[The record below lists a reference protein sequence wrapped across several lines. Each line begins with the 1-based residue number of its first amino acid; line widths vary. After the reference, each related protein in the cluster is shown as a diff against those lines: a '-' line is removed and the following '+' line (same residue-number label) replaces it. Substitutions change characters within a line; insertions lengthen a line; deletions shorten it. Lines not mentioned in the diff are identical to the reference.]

1 MTPTPCY
8 LPGKS
13 NLVDLCK
20 AKESSPDGNQIGS
33 QKISLPLEMLECDT
47 AGKVAHVE
55 KSIESLKRAQ
65 WIDLERSRGEMLAHI
80 GELKNQYSE
89 DLNETHEFKELDEL
103 KHQYLED
110 LNETHEFKEALALY
124 VNPRGTWNVPIIK
137 TLAGKEEMDSETK
150 EGDIEKVVNDFLT
163 SRDKLTSHDK
173 EILEKAANEFLD
185 SKEKKS
191 LIQTVNSFFVPENQL
206 TLEDINSLNVAANQ
220 FLVLRDKKALKLLE
234 MAINEFLES
243 SKDERVL
250 KNTIGNFLES
260 PFVLGNKLSLGNKL
274 ALINQLTTED
284 VKSLKE
290 ASKNQLTTKDVKS
303 LKEASKDKKPFEE
316 TANKLLI
323 LKAKE
328 VLEKAVNDLLNRK
341 RKRVLLILGSGGT
354 GKSTF
359 NRYLAR
365 RLWKEYDKKPMTQPI
380 PLFIAL
386 APLEELINQ
395 NKDFIEAYLQKEG
408 KLSLEQIS
416 HLKKRKFVFILDGYD
431 EIAERERHCY
441 NSNMFSKWKNSK
453 IIISCRPEYL
463 GEGAEKKFWPRENEE
478 RGFQQLTITP
488 FSGVEIEQYINNY
501 VNYSQNNGNPLTW
514 DAETYIQQIKKMPQV
529 EDLVSNPILLKI
541 TLTVLPGLLGEGGMI
556 TSQIN
561 RIILYDKFINKWF
574 ERAQERLL
582 NIQLKSKERDV
593 FNQLNEEDFSKH
605 CLRFGKEFVVKMF
618 VDNNKVVI
626 NYDQVSEEI
635 KSDWSKY
642 LGNSDEKR
650 RLMRYSMP
658 LIRRGN
664 QYWFFHKSLR
674 DYLIA
679 CALLD
684 SFKDKSYDSPFNKQS
699 IIPEPAI
706 QQFLVERVQQVSEY
720 QQPMLKFIESSK
732 KDANVQIA
740 SANAITVL
748 LRAKILLPTNL
759 NNVRVPG
766 ADLSNGV
773 FNNSQLVKA
782 DLSNVNF
789 QNAKLR
795 SANLEGAS
803 LQDANLK
810 GVDLTGANLRH
821 SNLQGANFHDSYLKN
836 VNFEEV
842 NLRVQDFRG
851 FDLRN
856 TDFCGIYF

>member
-1 MTPTPCY
+1 KINEALFSTSQDNATMTPVPCETKASSLDGNQY
-8 LPGKS
+8 GS
-13 NLVDLCK
+13 NQIGCNQI
-20 AKESSPDGNQIGS
+20 GNQIGS
-33 QKISLPLEMLECDT
+33 KKISLSLDTLKCDI
-47 AGKVAHVE
+47 AE
-55 KSIESLKRAQ
+55 KGIESLKKAQ
-65 WIDLERSRGEMLAHI
+65 RNDLERSRGEMLAQI

-103 KHQYLED
+103 KNQYLED
-110 LNETHEFKEALALY
+110 LNETQEFKEALELY
-124 VNPRGTWNVPIIK
+124 VKPQGKWNVPIIK
-137 TLAGKEEMDSETK
+137 TLAGKEEMDSEIK
-150 EGDIEKVVNDFLT
+150 EGDIEEVVNGFST
-163 SRDKLTSHDK
+163 SRDKLTLHDK

-206 TLEDINSLNVAANQ
+206 TLEDINSLSVAANQ
-220 FLVLRDKKALKLLE
+220 FLALKDKKALKLLE
-234 MAINEFLES
+234 MAIIEFLES

-250 KNTIGNFLES
+250 KNTIRNFLES

-284 VKSLKE
+284 VE
-290 ASKNQLTTKDVKS
+290 S
-303 LKEASKDKKPFEE
+303 LKEASKDKKSFEE
-316 TANKLLI
+316 TANKILI

-365 RLWKEYDKKPMTQPI
+365 RLWKEYDKEYDKQNITQPII

-386 APLEELINQ
+386 APLEGLINQ

-463 GEGAEKKFWPRENEE
+463 GEGAEKKFWPKENEE

-488 FSGVEIEQYINNY
+488 FSGVEIEQYIKNY
-501 VNYSQNNGNPLTW
+501 VNYSQNNGNPLIW

-561 RIILYDKFINKWF
+561 RIILYDEFIKKWF

-582 NIQLKSKERDV
+582 NIQLKPKERDV
-593 FNQLNEEDFSKH
+593 FDQLNEEDFSNH
-605 CLRFGKEFVVKMF
+605 CLRFGKEFAVKMF

-626 NYDQVSEEI
+626 NYDQASEEAA
-635 KSDWSKY
+635 SDWSKY
-642 LGNSDEKR
+642 LGNRDEER
-650 RLMRYSMP
+650 RLMRLSMP

-706 QQFLVERVQQVSEY
+706 QQFLVERVQHVPEY
-720 QQPMLKFIESSK
+720 QQPMLNFIESSK

-748 LRAKILLPTNL
+748 LRAKISLQKNL
-759 NNVRVPG
+759 NNIRVPG

-803 LQDANLK
+803 LQDASLK
-810 GVDLTGANLRH
+810 GADLTGANLRH

-842 NLRVQDFRG
+842 NFRVQDFRG